1 MMNLKQTWKLAAL
14 SLAAI
19 ATINGCANDEFDDVS
34 SKGQTVITAGFEQPG
49 AKTRTAVNA
58 SNEVVWVKNDAF
70 KLFFTP
76 QGGTQQDSEFK
87 TSDDS
92 RQTSA
97 SFTGTALPAGA
108 TASYAVYPS
117 ANVVSLSD
125 GDLTMNLPS
134 SFDASEASNGPMFA
148 NASSDYTS
156 LSFKH
161 LCGLLKLTVTNL
173 PTTATKLVVSANKA
187 IAGRAIASLSSA
199 GPVLAVDSEGSTSIT
214 VTSINV
220 ALNGTQQTFYI
231 PLPVGTYTNLTAK
244 ITNDNDVTIEK
255 YKDKVWPSAT
265 VTRAGMLYATFGFDI
280 ETDASTDDISSII
293 AANAPQTAPA
303 EESNTTVLVK
313 GQVDATTSTNQE
325 INVPVVKNSNI
336 SLTFDQVPNTTS
348 TNPLLITD
356 NTTTSGAGT
365 SSETS
370 TNVTTIAIPQI
381 TEEASAP
388 SLTITTPNSTT
399 ELAAANEENGTK
411 YNIVTA
417 LTAKNTLVIKKNV
430 EVEEIKVLGGNI
442 RINSGAKVTTITKS
456 WTGEGKCIVYV
467 ETGATYP
474 NNLSTTDFDV
484 QYTDMAGILKNGGT
498 LTLDED
504 IELTVPMVVEGD
516 VTLDLNGHKISA
528 TTLTAPTGLISDDA
542 LVIVRR
548 GGKLTINDTKGTGS
562 IDGTGW
568 SGDHC
573 AVKLTDKNDETNESI
588 KTKTATLVVN
598 GGTLKGLQA
607 GISGNGNRH
616 GTEITI
622 NGGHILSTNEALGS
636 NDGVGIYHPQDGT
649 LTISGGLIEGYQSG
663 VEIRSGKLIMTNGTL
678 KSNATTY
685 TDSPN
690 GNGTTM
696 SGTALAV
703 SQHNTEKDIIVTIEG
718 GTFEGPYALS
728 EKDLQN
734 KTGNVTLSVTGGTF
748 KGQVASIHG
757 SDGFIKGGKFN
768 DVKAINYAADGGS
781 LFITLND
788 NVEIK
793 EAVRLNQNAQ
803 VDLDLNGHD
812 VVNKTTVNGN
822 ETYVFYASKGTMTIH
837 GNGNVKSLGGES
849 SVDGYRIAVFADG
862 TATFNLQGG
871 SYYNHQ
877 SINAQLDLI
886 YAKDHGKIYI
896 SGGTYESGCYGT
908 YTKGE
913 TYYKHWVLNKLN
925 KDKANTVIEVTGGTF
940 KNFNPA
946 KPNTDDNETY
956 LASDYVVKCNGTEA
970 TEAHTTLETKEYVVE
985 RAE

>member
-1 MMNLKQTWKLAAL
+1 MMNLKQTWKLAAF

-19 ATINGCANDEFDDVS
+19 AIVNGCANDEFDDVS

-49 AKTRTAVNA
+49 AKTRTAVNS
-58 SNEVVWVKNDAF
+58 SNRVVWLKNDAF
-70 KLFFTP
+70 KLFYTQPGGGSDGSSVFT
-76 QGGTQQDSEFK
+76 
-87 TSDDS
+87 TSDDTK
-92 RQTSA
+92 QTSA
-97 SFTGTALPAGA
+97 TFTGTALPAGA
-108 TASYAVYPS
+108 TASYAVYPA
-117 ANVVSLSD
+117 ANATSLS
-125 GDLTMNLPS
+125 GNTLTMTLPS
-134 SFDASEASNGPMFA
+134 TLTADETSNGPMFA

-156 LSFKH
+156 LSFMH

-173 PTTATKLVVSANKA
+173 PTTATKFVITANENIAGTATADLSTTGATLAITSSGTNTITVPITVSA
-187 IAGRAIASLSSA
+187 L
-199 GPVLAVDSEGSTSIT
+199 T
-214 VTSINV
+214 
-220 ALNGTQQTFYI
+220 TQQTFYI
-231 PLPVGTYTNLTAK
+231 PLPVRTYTNLTAK
-244 ITNDNDVTIEK
+244 ITDNSGNPISK
-255 YKDKVWPSAT
+255 YKDKVWSSAT

-280 ETDASTDDISSII
+280 ETDASTENISSII
-293 AANAPQTAPA
+293 EANAPQTAPT

-313 GQVDATTSTNQE
+313 NQVDATTSSTNKE
-325 INVPVVKNSNI
+325 IKVPVIANSNI
-336 SLTFDQVPNTTS
+336 SLTFEEVPKTTS
-348 TNPLLITD
+348 SAPLLITD
-356 NTTTSGAGT
+356 NTATSGSGT

-381 TEEASAP
+381 AGGATAP
-388 SLTITTPNSTT
+388 SLNVTTPNSTT
-399 ELAAANEENGTK
+399 ELAASNETNGAT
-411 YNIVTA
+411 YDVVTA
-417 LTAKNTLVIKKNV
+417 LTAKNTLVIKKGVTVNKIIV
-430 EVEEIKVLGGNI
+430 KGGNI
-442 RINSGAKVTTITKS
+442 RINSGATVSAIEMGTSTA
-456 WTGEGKCIVYV
+456 IVYV
-467 ETGATYP
+467 EAGANYP
-474 NNLSTTDFDV
+474 SLPGGCELRIADEED
-484 QYTDMAGILKNGGT
+484 ILKNGGT
-498 LTLDED
+498 LTLPFDLS
-504 IELTVPMVVEGD
+504 LTEPMVVEGD

-528 TTLTAPTGLISDDA
+528 TTLTAPTGLTSDDA

-548 GGKLTINDTKGTGS
+548 GGKLTINDTQGTGI

-573 AVKLTDKNDETNESI
+573 AVKLTDSADQNDAII
-588 KTKTATLVVN
+588 KDKTATLIVN

-616 GTEITI
+616 GTEISI

-636 NDGVGIYHPQDGT
+636 TDGVGIYHPQDGT
-649 LTISGGLIEGYQSG
+649 LTINGGLIEGYQSG
-663 VEIRSGKLIMTNGTL
+663 VEIRSGKLIMTDGTL

-696 SGTALAV
+696 TGTALAV
-703 SQHNTEKDIIVTIEG
+703 SQHNTEKNIIVTITG

-812 VVNKTTVNGN
+812 VVNKTTLNGN

>member
-19 ATINGCANDEFDDVS
+19 AIVNGCANDEFDDVS

-49 AKTRTAVNA
+49 AKTRTAVNS
-58 SNEVVWVKNDAF
+58 SNQVVWVKNDAF
-70 KLFFTP
+70 KLFYTQDDTQKESVFT
-76 QGGTQQDSEFK
+76 
-87 TSDDS
+87 TSDES
-92 RQTSA
+92 RLTSA
-97 SFTGTALPAGA
+97 AFTGTALPTGA
-108 TASYAVYPS
+108 TASYAVYP
-117 ANVVSLSD
+117 ADNVTSLS
-125 GDLTMNLPS
+125 GNTLTMTLPS
-134 SFDASEASNGPMFA
+134 TLTADETSNGPMFA
-148 NASSDYTS
+148 DASSDYTS

-173 PTTATKLVVSANKA
+173 PTTAKKFVITATEN
-187 IAGRAIASLSSA
+187 IAGTATADLSSTGA
-199 GPVLAVDSEGSTSIT
+199 TLAITSNGTNTITVPIT
-214 VTSINV
+214 VTAETS
-220 ALNGTQQTFYI
+220 QQVFYI
-231 PLPVGTYTNLTAK
+231 PLPKGTYTNLTAK
-244 ITNDNDVTIEK
+244 ITDEGGGAISK
-255 YKDKVWPSAT
+255 YKDKVWSSAT
-265 VTRAGMLYATFGFDI
+265 VSRAGMLYATFGFDI
-280 ETDASTDDISSII
+280 ETDSSENISSII
-293 AANAPQTAPA
+293 EANAPQTAPA

-313 GQVDATTSTNQE
+313 GQVDATTSTNKE
-325 INVPVVKNSNI
+325 IKVPVVENSNI
-336 SLTFDQVPNTTS
+336 SLTFDQVPKTTQS
-348 TNPLLITD
+348 APLLITD
-356 NTTTSGAGT
+356 KTAESGTGT

-381 TEEASAP
+381 TGGASAP
-388 SLTITTPNSTT
+388 SLTVTTPNSTT
-399 ELAAANEENGTK
+399 ELAAANEENGTT
-411 YNIVTA
+411 YDIVTA

-430 EVEEIKVLGGNI
+430 TVKEIKVLGGNI
-442 RINSGAKVTTITKS
+442 RINSGANVNTITKS

-528 TTLTAPTGLISDDA
+528 TTLTAPTGLTSDDA

-568 SGDHC
+568 SGDYC
-573 AVKLTDKNDETNESI
+573 AVKLTDKNDENNESI
-588 KTKTATLVVN
+588 KTKTAILVVN
-598 GGTLKGLQA
+598 GGTLKGLCA

-622 NGGHILSTNEALGS
+622 NGGHILSYNEERPT
-636 NDGVGIYHPQDGT
+636 DGVGIYHPQDGT

-685 TDSPN
+685 TDNPN
-690 GNGTTM
+690 GNGPTM

-703 SQHNTEKDIIVTIEG
+703 SQHSTEKDIIITIEG

-734 KTGNVTLSVTGGTF
+734 NTGSVTLSVTGGTF

-757 SDGFIKGGKFN
+757 SDGFIKGGNFN
-768 DVKAINYAADGGS
+768 DVNAINYAAENGNLS
-781 LFITLND
+781 ITLID

-793 EAVRLNQNAQ
+793 EAVELTQDAT

-812 VVNKTTVNGN
+812 VVNKTTVNEN